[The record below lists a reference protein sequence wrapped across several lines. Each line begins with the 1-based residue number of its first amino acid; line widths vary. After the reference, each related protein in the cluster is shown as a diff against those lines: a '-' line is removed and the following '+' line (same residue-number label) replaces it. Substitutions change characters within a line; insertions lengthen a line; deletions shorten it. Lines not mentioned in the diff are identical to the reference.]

1 MSELKRFSLNSLD
14 KELRECSKKID
25 TLSTETNPVP
35 MCLTTFVFIILG
47 FYVFSTDMW
56 ELGFLTCLIG
66 YIVCIVMTII
76 SILLTHLAYQ
86 HYKKNREKLENEKS
100 RLKRLQYKRKE
111 VQEEQEALED
121 LVDFFQYEEVIKSF
135 YSYLKSGKFRYA
147 YDDYITSLNLKGK
160 MREYLKSG
168 KFRYEIDDYI
178 TSLNLKGKRKNEK
191 ELKIAVDIVVTN
203 IINIIKK
210 KVLDLGTKFTR
221 LEVKEISEK
230 CKINHEEIIIRTVK
244 EMIKK
249 KEIYAEYFSSSRA
262 VAFNQQANID
272 EIDRLMDAY
281 KDWEKKEIRKK

>member
-56 ELGFLTCLIG
+56 ELGFVTCLIG

-111 VQEEQEALED
+111 VQKEQEALED

-135 YSYLKSGKFRYA
+135 HSYLKSGKFRYA
-147 YDDYITSLNLKGK
+147 Y
-160 MREYLKSG
+160 
-168 KFRYEIDDYI
+168 DDYI

-191 ELKIAVDIVVTN
+191 ELKIAVDIVVIN

-221 LEVKEISEK
+221 LEPFTTIDKMGFRFV
-230 CKINHEEIIIRTVK
+230 IILI
-244 EMIKK
+244 
-249 KEIYAEYFSSSRA
+249 
-262 VAFNQQANID
+262 
-272 EIDRLMDAY
+272 
-281 KDWEKKEIRKK
+281 